1 MSMRSA
7 GWAATAVMVL
17 ALAGCGGGGG
27 GNAAVKKGVG
37 ADGTAGPPAGGKDS
51 SAVHSVASPRPLP
64 GDPCALV
71 TQAEAAQAVGGPV
84 QVDTATTD
92 GARVCRYFGKGV
104 PQARLKVDRAPA
116 FCKLLYL
123 ALEKNIFG
131 HGSGRGVQLRIND
144 IGNGGMLVQGNGNV
158 QITVAG
164 GCFTI
169 DAAAGEVPVADGTM
183 LSLARTAVTRVGK

>member
-7 GWAATAVMVL
+7 GWAATAVVVL

-27 GNAAVKKGVG
+27 GNTAVKKGVG
-37 ADGTAGPPAGGKDS
+37 ADGTAGPPAGGKGNP
-51 SAVHSVASPRPLP
+51 AAHSVASPRPLP

-71 TQAEAAQAVGGPV
+71 TQAEAAQAVGRPV
-84 QVDTATTD
+84 KRDTATTD
-92 GARVCRYFGKGV
+92 GARVCRYFSQGI
-104 PQARLKVDRAPA
+104 PQARLTVDTAPL

-123 ALEKNIFG
+123 ALENNIFG
-131 HGSGRGVQLRIND
+131 HGSGRGVQVRIND
-144 IGNGGMLVQGNGNV
+144 IGTGGMLVQGNGDV

-169 DAAAGEVPVADGTM
+169 DADAGEVPVADATM
-183 LSLARTAVTRVGK
+183 LQLARTAVGRVQ

>member
-1 MSMRSA
+1 V
-7 GWAATAVMVL
+7 GGDAAAKTGV
-17 ALAGCGGGGG
+17 GG
-27 GNAAVKKGVG
+27 GNTG
-37 ADGTAGPPAGGKDS
+37 APAGAKAS
-51 SAVHSVASPRPLP
+51 PAVRSVASPRPLP

-92 GARVCRYFGKGV
+92 RAHVCRYFGEAGAGA
-104 PQARLKVDRAPA
+104 QGRLSVDTAPL

-144 IGNGGMLVQGNGNV
+144 IGDGGMLVQGNGNV
-158 QITVAG
+158 QIAVAG
-164 GCFTI
+164 GCLTI
-169 DAAAGEVPVADGTM
+169 DAAAGQVPVADDTM
-183 LSLARTAVTRVGK
+183 LRLARTAVGRVK